1 MPSDE
6 KNLAV
11 IEQKEVEFY
20 GDQIVA
26 VRLESGEV
34 VVPVRPICDLIGVDW
49 SGQRQRINRDP
60 VLSGEVVSVNITVAD
75 EYRTITR
82 EVVSLPLD
90 YISGFLFGINANRV
104 KEELRD
110 RLVRYQRECYKV
122 LAEAFSEGRLT
133 SDPAY
138 MEILASDTPAVQTY
152 KMLQAMTQLARNQM
166 LLEARLTDRLDTHD
180 QRLERLEIRLGDPD
194 HFVTPDQAMQI
205 SQSVKAVSHE
215 LGKRSGRNEYGGV
228 YSELYRRY
236 GINSYKS
243 LPREQ
248 FEDAMAWLNEWLQ
261 SLISAAPF

>member
-26 VRLESGEV
+26 VRLGSGEV

-60 VLSGEVVSVNITVAD
+60 VLSGEAVSVNITVAD

-110 RLVRYQRECYKV
+110 RLIRYQRECYKV

-205 SQSVKAVSHE
+205 SQSVKAVSLE

-243 LPREQ
+243 LPREK